1 MEHEKISKVIKEH
14 IPEINILAV
23 IQHGSSIHKEL
34 ITKSSDK
41 DLFIISDKSYEKKM
55 VCCKMK
61 RNS

>member
-23 IQHGSSIHKEL
+23 IQHGSSIYKEL

-41 DLFIISDKSYEKKM
+41 DLDKVHII
-55 VCCKMK
+55 V
-61 RNS
+61 